1 MAGFTSVALAVI
13 MVAGGL
19 AFFLYGMNVMSSG
32 LEKMAGGK
40 LEQALKKLT
49 SNRFK
54 SLLLGAGITI
64 ALQSSSALTVM
75 LVGLVNCGVMQLGQT
90 IGVIMGSNIGT
101 TFTAWLLSLMD
112 VGEGNFFVAM
122 LNPKNFS
129 LVFALI
135 GAFLILSGKSVR
147 KKDIGNIMVGFAV
160 LMYGMKM
167 MGDAVSPLAD
177 QPEFQQLLVA
187 FNNPLF
193 GVVIGALV
201 TGIIQSSAASVGIL
215 QTLASQTGQITYS
228 MAIPIIMGQNI
239 GTCVTALISSI
250 GVSRNAKKVAIVH
263 ISFNLIGTIICLSLY
278 MLADSMIRFAF
289 SDMAIDSAG
298 IALVHTIFN
307 VATTILLL
315 PFMGM
320 LEKIANLFLPN
331 QEEPEPE
338 ADPHDAMIDK
348 RLLTMPSVAVSESE
362 AASFRMAALAK
373 ENLLLSL
380 TLLEHYDE
388 KVVEQVQK
396 NEDILDRY
404 EDQIGTC
411 LVQISAQALS
421 EHDSQTCSRILRII
435 NDFERLGDHA
445 VNFSDVATEIH
456 TQNVQFSAEASEE
469 LAVLG
474 AAVREILDLTF
485 RLYENPDEAAA
496 VEIEPLE
503 EVIDNLTKAIKAN
516 HAKRLQ
522 KQICTINTG
531 FVLGDLL
538 NSYERVSDHCSN
550 IAVLMIETAHNSL
563 DMHRYLNQV
572 KFGNQNFIDR
582 FEKYTEKYHIAD
594 KA

>member
-54 SLLLGAGITI
+54 ALLLGAGITI

-112 VGEGNFFVAM
+112 VGEGNFFIAM

-193 GVVIGALV
+193 GVLIGAVV

-278 MLADSMIRFAF
+278 MLADSLFQFAF

-307 VATTILLL
+307 VATTIILL
-315 PFMGM
+315 PFMNM
-320 LEKIANLFLPN
+320 LEKIANFFLPT
-331 QEEPEPE
+331 QTEPEPE
-338 ADPHDAMIDK
+338 ADPHDATIDK
-348 RLLTMPSVAVSESE
+348 RLLAIPSVAVSESE

-380 TLLEHYDE
+380 SLLEHYDE
-388 KVVEQVQK
+388 AVVAQVQQ

-445 VNFSDVATEIH
+445 VNFSDVAVEIH
-456 TQNVQFSAEASEE
+456 TQNVQFSPDAQEE
-469 LAVLG
+469 LRVLG
-474 AAVREILDLTF
+474 EAVREILDLTF
-485 RLYENPDEAAA
+485 QLYENLDAEAA

-503 EVIDNLTKAIKAN
+503 EVIDDLTKAIKAN

-550 IAVLMIETAHNSL
+550 IAVLMIETAHNSM
-563 DMHRYLNQV
+563 DMHKYLNQV
-572 KFGNQNFIDR
+572 KFGNQNFIER
-582 FEKYTEKYHIAD
+582 FEKYTAKYHIAD
-594 KA
+594 RA